1 MQWGS
6 LVGDNRISVVRSSEG
21 EFPSGCRALG
31 QPNQARRRQ
40 TVSAVTSNYDSCCA
54 GHAEACCASVLCEH
68 AGLVVQVPLRRR
80 DTAISDLGVFT
91 GSSLAMLLERYGANC
106 CTERLSD
113 HVIAATG
120 RIFGCR
126 QGSTLP
132 MSPRD
137 RYLKPLQ
144 RLGGDTGPV
153 MPLSAGALPC
163 LPCPMLPLSRAAYLP

>member
-1 MQWGS
+1 M
-6 LVGDNRISVVRSSEG
+6 
-21 EFPSGCRALG
+21 
-31 QPNQARRRQ
+31 
-40 TVSAVTSNYDSCCA
+40 SAVTSNYDSCCA
-54 GHAEACCASVLCEH
+54 GHAEACCASMLTW
-68 AGLVVQVPLRRR
+68 LLRYHCGEETLR
-80 DTAISDLGVFT
+80 SDLGVFT

-132 MSPRD
+132 MSPRV

-144 RLGGDTGPV
+144 RLGRDTGPA
-153 MPLSAGALPC
+153 MSLQRAPFLAFLAFYARC
-163 LPCPMLPLSRAAYLP
+163 CRCRAAYLP